1 MQPELI
7 DTFLDLVETRSFNK
21 TAERLGVTQS
31 TVSGRVRTLE
41 RQLDARLL
49 ERSRSGTRLTTAG
62 LRFEPHARAL
72 RLTWAEAVQA
82 VRDSGSAAM
91 TVRIGIQHDL
101 LADGIAGWVTA
112 LQSAVPEAALYV
124 EGDYSTQM
132 CADVMDGALDLA
144 IIFSPR
150 PNPDIHFETLGS
162 VRYDMLSTEVDHI
175 DRVRPDRYILANYSP
190 AFSRAHA
197 ALLPFLSGGQV
208 SSGQHAVI
216 RGLLTAFGGSAY
228 LLRDTVAEM
237 VAAGEARRVAR
248 APRIEQPVFAVVHLR
263 NRHRRA
269 HRRMIERLRTHL
281 GQARPPHR

>member
-281 GQARPPHR
+281 GQARPPQR

>member
-1 MQPELI
+1 MQPDLI

-49 ERSRSGTRLTTAG
+49 ERSRSGTRPTTAG

-72 RLTWAEAVQA
+72 RLTWTEALQA
-82 VRDSGSAAM
+82 VRDTGSSAM
-91 TVRIGIQHDL
+91 TMRIGIQHDL
-101 LADGIAGWVTA
+101 LADGIAGWVAA

-124 EGDYSTQM
+124 EGDYSNQM
-132 CADVMDGALDLA
+132 CADVLAGTLDIA
-144 IIFSPR
+144 IIYSPR
-150 PNPDIHFETLGS
+150 SNPDIHFETLGE
-162 VRYDMLSTEVDHI
+162 VAYDMISTEVEHI
-175 DRVRPDRYILANYSP
+175 DQVTPDRYILANYSP

-216 RGLLTAFGGSAY
+216 RGLLTAFGGSTY
-228 LLRDTVAEM
+228 LLRDGAAEM
-237 VAAGEARRVAR
+237 VRSGAARRVAR
-248 APRIEQPVFAVVHLR
+248 APRIVQPVFAVVHLR

-269 HRRMIERLRTHL
+269 HRRMIERLRAHL
-281 GQARPPHR
+281 GQARPPQR

>member
-281 GQARPPHR
+281 GQARVPQR